1 MVTNVIQIKIEIMI
15 NVYVSAKKIYVNNI
29 IFGILVHVVANMVNI
44 QQSIITSDK
53 YSVITSDNIIDVE
66 ETKIIPTN
74 FNEKNTA
81 C

>member
-44 QQSIITSDK
+44 QQNIITSDK
-53 YSVITSDNIIDVE
+53 YSVITSDKIIDVE